1 MLELKPLEIS
11 NWKPLKNKN
20 IVVTGGAGLLGS
32 HVVHLLLERGNDVV
46 VLDDFSNGKTMHLRP
61 YEQNHQLN
69 IIRGDITNINDV
81 KEAFE
86 DCQIVIHLAVL
97 DLRQSIKEP
106 QRVNEVIVDGT
117 LNCLEAALENN
128 IELFLNCSSG
138 GVYGTATYVP
148 MDENHPVSASA
159 PYTAAKMA
167 QDMYVQSY
175 GKTYGL
181 PWVTIRP
188 FNIYGPNSHWQGFR
202 GELIPKMIVRAMNEK
217 PLVIFGN
224 GDQTRDFSYVED
236 VASAVLGIG
245 ENLLCRDM
253 SINFCMGIEISVRR
267 IVELICEHFDLDPKR
282 FIQNQEARPG
292 DVMRRI
298 GDNSKFKNL
307 FRPAPR
313 IGIEEGIS
321 RTIEWFRTLPFT
333 PEELISEEIV
343 RNWE

>member
-32 HVVHLLLERGNDVV
+32 HVVRLLLERGNDVV

-167 QDMYVQSY
+167 QDMQNRM
-175 GKTYGL
+175 GK
-181 PWVTIRP
+181 VTAAQQEYIDTLRALA
-188 FNIYGPNSHWQGFR
+188 
-202 GELIPKMIVRAMNEK
+202 GE
-217 PLVIFGN
+217 
-224 GDQTRDFSYVED
+224 SD
-236 VASAVLGIG
+236 VASESLRELLPEEFKRLPPGVGAVEEFAGTI
-245 ENLLCRDM
+245 
-253 SINFCMGIEISVRR
+253 
-267 IVELICEHFDLDPKR
+267 LDPQFDNMDTMPRTKTP
-282 FIQNQEARPG
+282 ILQIHPSIRP
-292 DVMRRI
+292 
-298 GDNSKFKNL
+298 K
-307 FRPAPR
+307 A
-313 IGIEEGIS
+313 
-321 RTIEWFRTLPFT
+321 
-333 PEELISEEIV
+333 LISNFAILTSFKQL
-343 RNWE
+343 